1 VNFDEEFEEE
11 VKRNPAFRFDAPITS
26 ARVVRCARIIAH
38 WANDRNK
45 ARDAQLSKEFKTL
58 ERTLGLIQQKIAR
71 SKLSDEQQK
80 ILIEEID
87 VAITRFEKLLLV

>member
-45 ARDAQLSKEFKTL
+45 ARDARVKKLLFKA
-58 ERTLGLIQQKIAR
+58 IN
-71 SKLSDEQQK
+71 LSDDESVK
-80 ILIEEID
+80 VVLRELCLEFI
-87 VAITRFEKLLLV
+87 